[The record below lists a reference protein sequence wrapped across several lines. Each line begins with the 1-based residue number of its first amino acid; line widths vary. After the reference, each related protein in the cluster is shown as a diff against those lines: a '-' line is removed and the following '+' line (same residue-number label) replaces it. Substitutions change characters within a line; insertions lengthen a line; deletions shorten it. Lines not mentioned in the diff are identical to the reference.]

1 MKCPIDKE
9 NLSLA
14 LLFLMFLKSQKNYFN
29 HSLKNEEITINHI
42 PILLKLLNQEYV
54 YQKDIS
60 HDLQIDN
67 ALLTRNLRKLEDLGY
82 ILRVED
88 NDNRRQNKINLT
100 SKGKSLAIKMKNES
114 NQRDKEIIENTS
126 ISRDELINILLEIL
140 ENSRKYNEKIMGD

>member
-1 MKCPIDKE
+1 
-9 NLSLA
+9 
-14 LLFLMFLKSQKNYFN
+14 MFIRKK
-29 HSLKNEEITINHI
+29 K
-42 PILLKLLNQEYV
+42 
-54 YQKDIS
+54 S